1 MSCVIY
7 LDLLRTLV
15 DVILSLTSLFHQLG
29 VLALLHLLFVLQVG
43 NFLALVFHLPAL
55 TKQQISVRHAQMD
68 TEVDGYRKRY
78 VQNSN

>member
-1 MSCVIY
+1 MSRVLY
-7 LDLLRTLV
+7 LDLLRTFA

-29 VLALLHLLFVLQVG
+29 ILALLHLLFVLQIG
-43 NFLALVFHLPAL
+43 NLLALVFHMPAE

-68 TEVDGYRKRY
+68 IEVDGYRKQY